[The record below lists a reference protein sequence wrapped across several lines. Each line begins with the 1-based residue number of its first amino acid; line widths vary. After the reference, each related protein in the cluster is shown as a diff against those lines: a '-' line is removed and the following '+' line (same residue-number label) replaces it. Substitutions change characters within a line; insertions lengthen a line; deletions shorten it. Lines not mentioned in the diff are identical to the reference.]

1 MKKSKKTYFNREL
14 SWLSFNQ
21 RVLDQASD
29 ERHPLLERVKFLAI
43 SASNLDEF
51 FRVRVGGLMLIA
63 DDHRQLDIAG
73 KTPQEQLQNIR
84 RRVRDMVE
92 SQSRVSVELE
102 AALQKHNIVRVL
114 PAQVTPA
121 ERQLLLDRFRDETL
135 AAVTP
140 TAAENTNRLSVLR
153 IGRLSVCVRLKNDA
167 ATTLLPVDS
176 SGESIFEMTADHS
189 AAPQNCRYV
198 MLALGKSQQRFWS
211 LPSDAGYRY
220 ILLEDIV
227 QMFLSEY
234 FDSDSILESSTIRI
248 TRNGDVQLAEDGRAD
263 LLADMQ
269 EMLEARKNSD
279 CVRLEL
285 SATASQQM
293 RQFLEST
300 IEVDAEDVYLAE
312 GPLSL
317 SDYFSLAG
325 ISGFRE
331 IKDKPWHPQAAI
343 SSKEGENLFDTIAA
357 GDQLLYH
364 PYQSYRPV
372 VDFLT
377 LAANDPDVIAIK
389 QTLYRTAEDSLVAQ
403 ALATAAANGKNVTAI
418 VELKA
423 RFDEARNIYWARE
436 LENAGVDVIYGIR
449 GLKTHAKMCLIV
461 RKEPTGIR
469 RYIHFG
475 TGNYN
480 ESTARLYSDVSLFTC
495 DEQLGADAVHF
506 FNAITGLSVPQPL
519 EKLAAAPINLREK
532 ILELI
537 GVEIANANN
546 GGAAQITAKINS
558 LTDKQIID
566 ALYEASQAGVKV
578 RLNIRGICCLVPG
591 VKGLSENIR
600 VISVVDRLLEHARV
614 FRFKYGGDELMF
626 LSSADW
632 MSRNLNR
639 RIELMVPVNTPDCH
653 NRLSQ
658 ILDCYFDDN
667 VAATELQPDGTYVP
681 VKKKKKAVFRAQQF
695 LQQEAEQISAA
706 ASSSSGTVFQTHRK
720 TTK

>member
-1 MKKSKKTYFNREL
+1 MKKIKKTYFNREI

-29 ERHPLLERVKFLAI
+29 QRHPLLERVKFLAI

-63 DDHRQLDIAG
+63 DDHSQLDIAG
-73 KTPQEQLQNIR
+73 LTPQEQLRDIR
-84 RRVRDMVE
+84 GRVRDMVE
-92 SQSRVSVELE
+92 TQSRVSVQLE
-102 AALQKHNIVRVL
+102 SELQKHDIVRVL
-114 PAQVTPA
+114 PSEVTPA
-121 ERQLLLDRFRDETL
+121 QRQLLLDRFRAETL

-167 ATTLLPVDS
+167 ATTLSPIDAT
-176 SGESIFEMTADHS
+176 GESIFEMTPDHD
-189 AAPQNCRYV
+189 AGPRNCRYV
-198 MLALGKSQQRFWS
+198 LLALGKSQERFWS
-211 LPSDAGYRY
+211 LPSKAGHRY
-220 ILLEDIV
+220 ILLEDVV

-269 EMLEARKNSD
+269 QMLEARKNSD

-293 RQFLEST
+293 RHFLEST
-300 IEVDAEDVYLAE
+300 INVDAEDVYLAE

-325 ISGFRE
+325 INGFGE

-343 SSKEGENLFDTIAA
+343 FGKEGDNFFDTIAG

-372 VDFLT
+372 IDFLT
-377 LAANDPDVIAIK
+377 LAAEDPNVIAIK
-389 QTLYRTAEDSLVAQ
+389 QTLYRTAKDSSVAQ

-449 GLKTHAKMCLIV
+449 GLKTHAKMCLVV

-480 ESTARLYSDVSLFTC
+480 EATARLYSDVSLFTC
-495 DEQLGADAVHF
+495 DEQLGSDAVHF

-537 GVEIANANN
+537 RGEIANAQN
-546 GGAAQITAKINS
+546 GGAAQITAKVNS

-566 ALYEASQAGVKV
+566 ALYEASEAGVKV

-591 VKGLSENIR
+591 KKGLSENIR
-600 VISVVDRLLEHARV
+600 VVSVVDRLLEHARV
-614 FRFKYGGDELMF
+614 FRFKHGGDELVFM
-626 LSSADW
+626 SSADW

-639 RIELMVPVNTPDCH
+639 RVELMIPVTDSDCR

-658 ILDCYFDDN
+658 ILDCYFNDN
-667 VAATELQPDGTYVP
+667 VAATELMPDGSYVP
-681 VKKKKKAVFRAQQF
+681 VKKKKKAAFRAQQF
-695 LQQEAEQISAA
+695 LQHEAEQIAT
-706 ASSSSGTVFQTHRK
+706 ASNPTGTVFQTHRK
-720 TTK
+720 TTT